1 MTTLAPLQWTTLKT
15 SSLNANAPSG
25 NALNPLFEQIAA
37 YINTIALAKNIT
49 YTPVVPTVLTNNILY
64 SN

>member
-25 NALNPLFEQIAA
+25 NALNPLFAQIAA
-37 YINTIALAKNIT
+37 YINTISLAKNIT
-49 YTPVVPTVLTNNILY
+49 YTPVVPTVLTNTVLT